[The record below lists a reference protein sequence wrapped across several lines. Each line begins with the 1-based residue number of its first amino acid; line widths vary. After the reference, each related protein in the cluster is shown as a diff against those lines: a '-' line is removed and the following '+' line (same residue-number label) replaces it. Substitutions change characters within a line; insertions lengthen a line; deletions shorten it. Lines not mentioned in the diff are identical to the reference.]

1 LLGAESDDQVLNRSP
16 LDFIHPDFH
25 AYAAERRKR
34 LAIAPEANPLME
46 KKIVR
51 VDGRVIDVEIAEA
64 SFHDEGS
71 VPILAVMRDVT
82 ERKRADR
89 EVHESRQQLREL
101 SASLQA
107 VREEEK
113 TRIARELHDEL
124 GQALTGLKMDLA
136 QIVGML
142 GPEQIDIARRAD
154 TMRSLIEST
163 VASVR
168 RLATELRPL
177 MLDDLGLVATMGWLA
192 NDFSKRTGIAVDV
205 HLPEPD
211 FEAGPDLCTA
221 LFRVLQESLTNVA
234 RHAHASQVRISLT
247 EADGVVRLE
256 VHDDGKGI
264 DPAPPGGRKSFGLLG
279 MRERAAMLGGNVTI
293 NSNPGAGTSVLL
305 AIPRSGEPRQ
315 TSA

>member
-1 LLGAESDDQVLNRSP
+1 
-16 LDFIHPDFH
+16 
-25 AYAAERRKR
+25 
-34 LAIAPEANPLME
+34 
-46 KKIVR
+46 
-51 VDGRVIDVEIAEA
+51 
-64 SFHDEGS
+64 
-71 VPILAVMRDVT
+71 
-82 ERKRADR
+82 
-89 EVHESRQQLREL
+89 
-101 SASLQA
+101 
-107 VREEEK
+107 
-113 TRIARELHDEL
+113 
-124 GQALTGLKMDLA
+124 
-136 QIVGML
+136 
-142 GPEQIDIARRAD
+142 
-154 TMRSLIEST
+154 
-163 VASVR
+163 
-168 RLATELRPL
+168 
-177 MLDDLGLVATMGWLA
+177 
-192 NDFSKRTGIAVDV
+192 VDV